1 MTRFPLHGAGYITPS
16 RSSKFQ
22 KGNQPL
28 QLAANPP
35 PASSASSVE
44 TQIFKPLHDLRSCR
58 PYTHP
63 WDSEDHG
70 PGRAYRLPRASPG
83 GPGSRPAH
91 LADGTPRL
99 GYGAPEATLQSRP
112 RHILPSKAPV

>member
-1 MTRFPLHGAGYITPS
+1 MTRFPLHGAGYITRPAHQS
-16 RSSKFQ
+16 FRKEISHSSWR
-22 KGNQPL
+22 QPTTSEL
-28 QLAANPP
+28 
-35 PASSASSVE
+35 SFFRR

>member
-16 RSSKFQ
+16 RSSKVSG
-22 KGNQPL
+22 KES
-28 QLAANPP
+28 AT
-35 PASSASSVE
+35 PAGGKPTTSELSFFRR